1 MDNLTTHK
9 AGHGVL
15 SAVERQRRVGRA
27 GAQLLQARQLVH
39 CAARMT
45 TGDVRV
51 ASMDTLAMGCFVA
64 SGDDECTSGVR
75 EALAVVCS
83 NTPTPLLSNPILDG
97 GSSGA

>member
-1 MDNLTTHK
+1 
-9 AGHGVL
+9 
-15 SAVERQRRVGRA
+15 
-27 GAQLLQARQLVH
+27 
-39 CAARMT
+39 
-45 TGDVRV
+45 
-51 ASMDTLAMGCFVA
+51 MDTLAMGCFVA